1 MTKYSKTPDN
11 SKAQKSGGY
20 ANKGVKNVNVP
31 HGGYGGAGGGGY
43 QSGDYN
49 AGYDDQSN
57 VVDGID
63 LHQDVNAIRDEA
75 SSLLEKL
82 SFAPALD
89 GMNQRHNKLQQIED
103 ELRRLRSRNF
113 MFWPNLEQQLAQ
125 AKQLAQR
132 AMTDARNEAQ
142 RASQQLRAPIDQL
155 ARNASS
161 MATRSHLQNN
171 QVENLGAE
179 RDRVESQ
186 IRAVEERINAIAEP
200 FTKLVDTVAQ
210 GVAGSHWT
218 MDQFDMGSFRPRA
231 EEHPLA
237 VAAATWEDCAQ
248 GACEGVLYL
257 TDLVVR
263 FERTQGARS
272 LLLEKAMGHI
282 GSSEDSERGWFVKDE
297 VLTLQFSPA
306 SGAPQSATF
315 VMKSA
320 DSKSIDDFIERARS
334 GQLVAWMVPR
344 QQQSN
349 VPIADSARTPV
360 RWPSECDNCGAT
372 IVAPVRG
379 QMEVSCS
386 YCKKRYPVE
395 FA

>member
-1 MTKYSKTPDN
+1 MVIPSRVESEQRAPCESLCSATVDAMSKYR
-11 SKAQKSGGY
+11 
-20 ANKGVKNVNVP
+20 KNPGPPSFTHNA
-31 HGGYGGAGGGGY
+31 HGG
-43 QSGDYN
+43 QHGDHN
-49 AGYDDQSN
+49 L
-57 VVDGID
+57 VDGID

-89 GMNQRHNKLQQIED
+89 GLNQRHARLQQIED

-113 MFWPNLEQQLAQ
+113 MFWPNLEQQLTQ
-125 AKQLAQR
+125 AKQLASR

-142 RASQQLRAPIDQL
+142 RASQQLRGPIEQL

-161 MATRSHLQNN
+161 MATRSHLANN

-186 IRAVEERINAIAEP
+186 INAVEQRINAIAEP

-210 GVAGSHWT
+210 GVTGSHWT
-218 MDQFDMGSFRPRA
+218 MDQFDQGSFRPRA

-248 GACEGVLYL
+248 GACEGMIYI
-257 TDLVVR
+257 TDLILR
-263 FERTQGARS
+263 FERTQGARA
-272 LLLEKAMGHI
+272 LVLEKAIGHI
-282 GSSEDSERGWFVKDE
+282 GSSEDSERGWIMKDE
-297 VLTLQFSPA
+297 VLTLSFNPA
-306 SGAPQSATF
+306 SGAPQRATF

-334 GQLVAWMVPR
+334 GQLVAWMVPKA
-344 QQQSN
+344 QQSS
-349 VPIADSARTPV
+349 VPIADTAKTPV
-360 RWPSECDNCGAT
+360 RWPNECDHCGAT
-372 IVAPVRG
+372 IAAPVRG
-379 QMEVSCS
+379 QMEVVCA

>member
-20 ANKGVKNVNVP
+20 ANKGVKNSNVSHGGYDGGGYDNGG
-31 HGGYGGAGGGGY
+31 HGGYG
-43 QSGDYN
+43 Q
-49 AGYDDQSN
+49 QN

-75 SSLLEKL
+75 SGLLEKL
-82 SFAPALD
+82 SFASALD
-89 GMNQRHNKLQQIED
+89 GLNQRHNKLQQIED

-113 MFWPNLEQQLAQ
+113 VFWPNLEQQLAQ
-125 AKQLAQR
+125 ARQLAQR

-142 RASQQLRAPIDQL
+142 RASQQLRGPIDQL

-161 MATRSHLQNN
+161 MATRSNLQSS

-186 IRAVEERINAIAEP
+186 IRAVDERINAIAEP

-248 GACEGVLYL
+248 GACEGMLYL
-257 TDLVVR
+257 TDLVLR
-263 FERTQGARS
+263 FERTQGARAV
-272 LLLEKAMGHI
+272 LLEKAMGHI

-297 VLTLQFSPA
+297 VLTLQFNPA
-306 SGAPQSATF
+306 SGAPQSATL

-344 QQQSN
+344 QQQASA
-349 VPIADSARTPV
+349 PIADSARTPV

-372 IVAPVRG
+372 IAAPVRG

-386 YCKKRYPVE
+386 YCKKRYAVE

>member
-1 MTKYSKTPDN
+1 MSKHRKDTANP
-11 SKAQKSGGY
+11 SFQK
-20 ANKGVKNVNVP
+20 
-31 HGGYGGAGGGGY
+31 HGGYVKSADKSYGNSNDGGY
-43 QSGDYN
+43 DG
-49 AGYDDQSN
+49 GHN

-82 SFAPALD
+82 SFASALD
-89 GMNQRHNKLQQIED
+89 GLNQRHAKLQQIED

-113 MFWPNLEQQLAQ
+113 MFWPNLEQQLTQ

-132 AMTDARNEAQ
+132 ALQDARGEAQ
-142 RASQQLRAPIDQL
+142 RASQQLRGSIDQL

-161 MATRSHLQNN
+161 MATRAHLDNN

-186 IRAVEERINAIAEP
+186 ITAVEQRINAISEP

-218 MDQFDMGSFRPRA
+218 MDQFDQGSFRPRA

-237 VAAATWEDCAQ
+237 VAAATWEDCPQ
-248 GACEGVLYL
+248 GACEGVLYI
-257 TDLVVR
+257 TDLVLR
-263 FERTQGARS
+263 FERTQGSRA
-272 LLLEKAMGHI
+272 LLFEKAMGHI
-282 GSSEDSERGWFVKDE
+282 GASEDSERGWIMKDE
-297 VLTLQFSPA
+297 VLTLTFNPV
-306 SGAPQSATF
+306 SGAPSSATL

-334 GQLVAWMVPR
+334 GQLVAWMVPKA
-344 QQQSN
+344 QQSA
-349 VPIADSARTPV
+349 VPIADTAKTPV
-360 RWPSECDNCGAT
+360 RWPNECDNCGAA
-372 IVAPVRG
+372 IAAPVRG
-379 QMEVSCS
+379 QMEVVCA